1 MCSLTVSATLTIA
14 IVEAIKLIC
23 HEKIQLNLAV
33 YAVEQV
39 ELVSPFQPREPV
51 KVDLAIFGV

>member
-1 MCSLTVSATLTIA
+1 MSPTSDSRDRECNLCSLTVSATLTIA

-23 HEKIQLNLAV
+23 HEKIELNLAV

-39 ELVSPFQPREPV
+39 KLV
-51 KVDLAIFGV
+51 